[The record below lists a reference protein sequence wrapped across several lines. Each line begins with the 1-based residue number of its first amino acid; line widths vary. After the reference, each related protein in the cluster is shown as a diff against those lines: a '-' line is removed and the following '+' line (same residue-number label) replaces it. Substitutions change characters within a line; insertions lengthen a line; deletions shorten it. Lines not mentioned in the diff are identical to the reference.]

1 MSDKRENI
9 QEVRLV
15 QEKKSKLDIANVIV
29 QMVSTGLAVVVSFLA
44 LFIGG
49 QVINNINQLSQGQQQ
64 LQQQLQD
71 QYQQQVQNQQQ
82 LQQQLQTQ
90 VVIEPRDGDIIVH
103 IGDDY
108 KLLQLIQYEDIVFPS
123 KIQEIKVDNEK
134 SVIENRV
141 DIANEEQEDWL
152 SKDSFKYIISNFS
165 INPNKVI
172 NLLGTIE
179 SLSVYCDFY
188 QEKNISTFISLN
200 EKDAYLFK
208 IIDGNNKDIKVSN
221 INTESEKEYVTNEI
235 NNGIEWV
242 KIRVEIV
249 YAIEVDGKM
258 TRITDTI
265 ISDLIP
271 TDADF

>member
-1 MSDKRENI
+1 MSDK
-9 QEVRLV
+9 QEKILDIRLV
-15 QEKKSKLDIANVIV
+15 QDKKSKLDIANVIV

-49 QVINNINQLSQGQQQ
+49 QVINNINNLSQGQQQ
-64 LQQQLQD
+64 FQQQLQD

-82 LQQQLQTQ
+82 FQQQLQDQYQQQVQNQQQLQTQ

-152 SKDSFKYIISNFS
+152 SKDSFKYMISNFS

-188 QEKNISTFISLN
+188 HEKNISTFIALN
-200 EKDAYLFK
+200 ENEAYLF
-208 IIDGNNKDIKVSN
+208 NNN
-221 INTESEKEYVTNEI
+221 I
-235 NNGIEWV
+235 
-242 KIRVEIV
+242 
-249 YAIEVDGKM
+249 
-258 TRITDTI
+258 
-265 ISDLIP
+265 LL
-271 TDADF
+271 

>member
-1 MSDKRENI
+1 MNDKQDKI
-9 QEVRLV
+9 QDVRLV
-15 QEKKSKLDIANVIV
+15 QDKKSKLDIANVIV

-64 LQQQLQD
+64 LQKQLQD
-71 QYQQQVQNQQQ
+71 QYQQQVQN
-82 LQQQLQTQ
+82 QQQLQTQ

-152 SKDSFKYIISNFS
+152 SKDSFKYMISNFS

-188 QEKNISTFISLN
+188 QEKNISTFIALN
-200 EKDAYLFK
+200 ENEAYLFK
-208 IIDGNNKDIKVSN
+208 IIDDNNKDIKVSN
-221 INTESEKEYVTNEI
+221 INKESEREYVTDEI

-249 YAIEVDGKM
+249 YAIEVDGEM
-258 TRITDTI
+258 IRITDTI
-265 ISDLIP
+265 ISDWIP